1 MKLNHACKKH
11 SLSPLKKALTI
22 ALLGISSITIAQSN
36 EEEKDT
42 NKEESNQAIEEII
55 VTARRREE
63 SLQEIP
69 LAITVYSGEALE
81 EQGVI
86 DITELTKSAPNV
98 NLEVSR
104 ATSSTLT
111 AHIRGIGQ
119 QDPVAGFEG
128 GVGIYVDDVYL
139 ARPQG
144 AVFDVYDV
152 ERIEV
157 LRGPQGTLY
166 GKNTIGGAIKYV
178 TKGLSD
184 EPEGTFKISLGSFN
198 QIDLLAKGSGALSD
212 NFRIGGSIASF
223 QRDGFGKNLFTGG
236 EHYDKDVVAARV
248 SFEWDVSDSTLVK
261 FSADYSDDN
270 SAPKSGH
277 RLIPGGLNGD
287 PVLDNVFDT
296 RAGIETIDS
305 SRAGLNQNV
314 TQGGA
319 TLSIIS
325 DINDSWTF
333 KSITAKRKD
342 DSESLIDFDSL
353 PSNDFDAPVIYENEQ
368 FSQEFQLTY
377 SGSRSD
383 GVIGLY
389 YLDANAF
396 DAFDVVLG
404 NLVPPLGLTAFTL
417 GDYDTETTAIYAD
430 FSFDINEQWQ
440 FSIGGRYTKDARSVL
455 VQRETFLGLG
465 SPYFN
470 NPDAVSITV
479 PLDGLV
485 PTFTGSRSDSA
496 FTSRASISYSP
507 VDEHNFYATYSEGF
521 KGGGFDPRGAYQFPD
536 VQKGFNP
543 EEVSSFELGAKSLWN
558 DGAISTN
565 IALFFMDFTDIQIP
579 GSVAIDTDG
588 DGVDDSFA
596 GTTTNAGEADIWGL
610 EFESTAHLS
619 DSLSANL
626 SIGYINAE
634 YVEWLVNGVDVSD
647 DRVFQNTPELT
658 ASFGLRNEW
667 DMNLFGNAGSL
678 VWLGSVSYQ
687 DDVFQFE
694 IPEPLLDQKAYSLI
708 DMSLVWSSADSKY
721 QVGLHGKNL
730 GDKEYKV
737 ASYNFPTLGV
747 EGVQSAFYG
756 SPRQII
762 GSFSVNF

>member
-1 MKLNHACKKH
+1 MKLKNYNLSLLYKAITVALVGFS
-11 SLSPLKKALTI
+11 SLS
-22 ALLGISSITIAQSN
+22 IAQSTDADDTS
-36 EEEKDT
+36 KD
-42 NKEESNQAIEEII
+42 KEVSKNIEEVI

-69 LAITVYSGEALE
+69 LAVTVYSGVALE

-86 DITELTKSAPNV
+86 DITELGKTTPNV

-119 QDPVAGFEG
+119 QDPLAGFEG

-178 TKGLSD
+178 TRGLSD
-184 EPEGTFKISLGSFN
+184 VPEGSFKLSYGSYN
-198 QIDLLAKGSGALSD
+198 QFDMLLKGSTGVSD

-236 EHYDKDVVAARV
+236 EHYDKDLVAARF
-248 SFEWDVSDSTLVK
+248 SFEWDVSDSVLVK

-296 RAGIETIDS
+296 RAGIETLGS
-305 SRAGLNQNV
+305 SNAGLNSNV

-319 TLSIIS
+319 TLSINW
-325 DINDSWTF
+325 DINDKWSL
-333 KSITAKRKD
+333 KSITSKRKD

-353 PSNDFDAPVIYENEQ
+353 PSNDFDAPVIYENDQ
-368 FSQEFQLTY
+368 FSQEFQFTY
-377 SGSRSD
+377 AGESSD

-389 YLDANAF
+389 YLDSNAF

-404 NLVPPLGLTAFTL
+404 NLVPPSGLTAFTL
-417 GDYDTETTAIYAD
+417 GDYDSKTTALYGD
-430 FSFDINEQWQ
+430 FSFDLNDQWQ
-440 FSIGGRYTKDARSVL
+440 LSIGGRYTQDERDVL

-465 SPYFN
+465 SPYFGN
-470 NPDAVSITV
+470 TDAISITV

-485 PTFTGSRSDSA
+485 PTFTGNRKDNA
-496 FTSRASISYSP
+496 FTARASISYSP

-521 KGGGFDPRGAYQFPD
+521 KGGGFDPRGAYQFED
-536 VQKGFNP
+536 VQKGYAP
-543 EEVSSFELGAKSLWN
+543 EEVSSFELGAKSVWN
-558 DGAISTN
+558 DGAITTN
-565 IALFFMDFTDIQIP
+565 IAVFFMDFTDIQIP
-579 GSVAIDTDG
+579 GSIAIDTDG

-596 GTTTNAGEADIWGL
+596 GTTTNAGKADIWGL

-619 DSLSANL
+619 DSLSAKAA
-626 SIGYINAE
+626 IGYINAD
-634 YVEWLVNGVDVSD
+634 YVEWIVNGIDVSD
-647 DRVFQNTPELT
+647 DRVFQNTPEWT
-658 ASFGLRNEW
+658 ASFSLRNEW
-667 DMNLFGNAGSL
+667 NMNLFSRNGSL
-678 VWLGSVSYQ
+678 VWTGTVSYQ
-687 DDVFQFE
+687 DDVVQFE
-694 IPEPLLDQKAYSLI
+694 IPEPLLDQKAYSLF
-708 DMSLVWSSADSKY
+708 DMSFVWTSSDDKY
-721 QVGLHGKNL
+721 SLGLHGKNL

-762 GSFSVNF
+762 GSFTVNF

>member
-1 MKLNHACKKH
+1 MKIKQIHNNQG
-11 SLSPLKKALTI
+11 LSNLKKAITV
-22 ALLGISSITIAQSN
+22 ALFGLSSIAIAQST
-36 EEEKDT
+36 EDEKNT
-42 NKEESNQAIEEII
+42 SKEESSQAIEEVI

-69 LAITVYSGEALE
+69 LALTVFSGAQLE

-111 AHIRGIGQ
+111 AHIRGVGQ

-128 GVGIYVDDVYL
+128 GVGIYLDDVYL

-144 AVFDVYDV
+144 AVLDVYDV

-184 EPEGTFKISLGSFN
+184 EAEGSFKLSYGSFN
-198 QIDLLAKGSGALSD
+198 QLDMLLKGSGAVSD

-236 EHYDKDVVAARV
+236 EHYDKDLVAARL
-248 SFEWDVSDSTLVK
+248 SFEWDVSDNTLVK

-296 RAGIETIDS
+296 RAGIETLAS
-305 SRAGLNQNV
+305 SNAGLNQNV
-314 TQGGA
+314 TQAGA
-319 TLSIIS
+319 TLSIVS
-325 DINDSWTF
+325 DLNDNWSF
-333 KSITAKRKD
+333 KSVTAQRKD
-342 DSESLIDFDSL
+342 RSESLIDFDSL
-353 PSNDFDAPVIYENEQ
+353 PSNDFDAPVIYKNEQ

-377 SGSRSD
+377 AGDSSD
-383 GVIGLY
+383 GVIGAY

-404 NLVPPLGLTAFTL
+404 NLHPLGITAFTL
-417 GDYDTETTAIYAD
+417 GDYDTKTTALYAD
-430 FSFDINEQWQ
+430 FSFDLNEQWQ
-440 FSIGGRYTKDARSVL
+440 FSVGGRYTNDDRDVL
-455 VQRETFLGLG
+455 VHRETFLGLG
-465 SPYFN
+465 SHFFG
-470 NPDAVSITV
+470 NPTAFSLTV
-479 PLDGLV
+479 PLEGLTPV
-485 PTFTGSRSDSA
+485 FTGGRSDSA
-496 FTSRASISYSP
+496 FTTRASISYSP

-521 KGGGFDPRGAYQFPD
+521 KGGGFDPRGAYQFED
-536 VQKGFNP
+536 VQKGFDP
-543 EEVSSFELGAKSLWN
+543 EEVSSLEFGAKSLWN
-558 DGAISTN
+558 DGAVSTN

-579 GSVAIDTDG
+579 GSIAIDTDG
-588 DGVDDSFA
+588 DGIDDSFA
-596 GTTTNAGEADIWGL
+596 GTTTNAGKADIWGL

-619 DSLSANL
+619 DSLSANVA
-626 SIGYINAE
+626 IGYIDAE
-634 YVEWLVNGVDVSD
+634 YVEWIVGGVDVSA

-658 ASFGLRNEW
+658 ASFSLRNEW
-667 DMNLFGNAGSL
+667 GMSLLNRSGTL
-678 VWLGSVSYQ
+678 VWTGSVSYQ
-687 DDVFQFE
+687 DDVHQFE
-694 IPEPLLDQKAYSLI
+694 IPQPLLDQEAFSLI
-708 DMSLVWSSADSKY
+708 DMSLVWSSTDNKY
-721 QVGLHGKNL
+721 QLGLHGKNL

-737 ASYNFPTLGV
+737 ASYNFPTLGL

>member
-1 MKLNHACKKH
+1 MKLNYAYKKH
-11 SLSPLKKALTI
+11 RLSPLKKALTI
-22 ALLGISSITIAQSN
+22 ALLGISTITIAQSN

-178 TKGLSD
+178 TKALSD

-314 TQGGA
+314 TQGGV

-333 KSITAKRKD
+333 KSITSKRKD

-377 SGSRSD
+377 SGDRSD
-383 GVIGLY
+383 GVVGLY

-404 NLVPPLGLTAFTL
+404 NLAPPLGITAFTL

-430 FSFDINEQWQ
+430 FSFVINEQWQ
-440 FSIGGRYTKDARSVL
+440 FSIGGRYTRDERSVL

-465 SPYFN
+465 SPFFN
-470 NPDAVSITV
+470 NADAVSITV
-479 PLDGLV
+479 PLEGLV
-485 PTFTGSRSDSA
+485 PTFRGSRTDSA

-543 EEVSSFELGAKSLWN
+543 EEVASFELGAKSLWN

-579 GSVAIDTDG
+579 GSIAIDTDG

-619 DSLSANL
+619 DSLSANV

-647 DRVFQNTPELT
+647 DRVFQNTPEWT

-694 IPEPLLDQKAYSLI
+694 IPEPLLDQKAYSLV

-721 QVGLHGKNL
+721 QLGLHGKNL

>member
-1 MKLNHACKKH
+1 MSIKNTYNHI
-11 SLSPLKKALTI
+11 LSKAVTL
-22 ALLGISSITIAQSN
+22 ALLGVSSFALAQ
-36 EEEKDT
+36 T
-42 NKEESNQAIEEII
+42 NDYQQDKESTEESSQAVEEIV

-69 LAITVYSGEALE
+69 LAVTVYSGEILE

-104 ATSSTLT
+104 ASSSTLT

-119 QDPVAGFEG
+119 QDPLAGFEG

-178 TKGLSD
+178 TRALSD
-184 EPEGTFKISLGSFN
+184 EPEGTLKVSYGSFN
-198 QIDLLAKGSGALSD
+198 QFDAMLKGSGAVSD
-212 NFRIGGSIASF
+212 TFRVGGSVASF
-223 QRDGFGKNLFTGG
+223 QRDGFGTNLYTGG
-236 EHYDKDVVAARV
+236 EHYDKDLVAARV
-248 SFEWDVSDSTLVK
+248 SFEWDISDNVIMK
-261 FSADYSDDN
+261 FAADYSDDQ

-296 RAGIETIDS
+296 RAGIETLAS
-305 SRAGLNQNV
+305 SNAGLDSRVKQS
-314 TQGGA
+314 GA
-319 TLSIIS
+319 TLSINW
-325 DINDSWTF
+325 DINDVWSL
-333 KSITAKRKD
+333 KSITSKRQD
-342 DSESLIDFDSL
+342 DSQSLIDFDSL
-353 PSNDFDAPVIYENEQ
+353 PSNDFDAPVIYENDQ
-368 FSQEFQLTY
+368 FSQELQFTY
-377 SGSRSD
+377 AGDASD

-389 YLDANAF
+389 YLDSNAF

-404 NLVPPLGLTAFTL
+404 NLAPPSGVTAFTL
-417 GDYDTETTAIYAD
+417 GDYDSKTTALYGD
-430 FSFDINEQWQ
+430 FSFDLNENWQ
-440 FSIGGRYTKDARSVL
+440 VSIGGRYTKDERVVL

-465 SPYFN
+465 SPYFGN
-470 NPDAVSITV
+470 ADAFSITV
-479 PLDGLV
+479 PLEGLV
-485 PTFTGSRSDSA
+485 PTFTGKRGDNA

-521 KGGGFDPRGAYQFPD
+521 KGGGFDPRGAYQFD
-536 VQKGFNP
+536 EVQAGYAP

-558 DGAISTN
+558 DGSITTN

-579 GSVAIDTDG
+579 GSIAIDTDG

-596 GTTTNAGEADIWGL
+596 GTTTNAGKADIWGI
-610 EFESTAHLS
+610 EFESTAQLTDTLS
-619 DSLSANL
+619 LNAAL
-626 SIGYINAE
+626 GYIKAD
-634 YVEWLVNGVDVSD
+634 YVEWLVNGEDVSD

-658 ASFGLRNEW
+658 ASLNLRKLW
-667 DMNLFGNAGSL
+667 DMNLFGNSGEL
-678 VWLGSVSYQ
+678 IWTGSVSYQ
-687 DDVFQFE
+687 DDVYQFE
-694 IPEPLLDQKAYSLI
+694 IPEPILDQTAYSLI
-708 DMSLVWSSADSKY
+708 DMSLVWNSSDAKY

-730 GDKEYKV
+730 SDKEYKV

-756 SPRQII
+756 NPRQII
-762 GSFSVNF
+762 GSFTFNF